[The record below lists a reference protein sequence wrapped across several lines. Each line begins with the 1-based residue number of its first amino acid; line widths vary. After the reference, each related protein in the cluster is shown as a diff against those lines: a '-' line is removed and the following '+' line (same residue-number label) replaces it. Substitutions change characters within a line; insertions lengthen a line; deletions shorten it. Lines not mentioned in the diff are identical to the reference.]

1 MIIKHLSDLHINPYY
16 NKVNF
21 EKTKFVL
28 ENIVNSEFDH
38 LIITGDIAH
47 DADKESFLL
56 VKDLLKE
63 YNLLDSSKTTITIGN
78 HDIFGGVYTV
88 KDLIKF
94 PEKCKKT
101 NFESKVIEFVNYF
114 EELFIDC
121 YFPQDNRFF
130 PFVKFIDSYA
140 LISINTNDVYS
151 SLKNPFASN
160 GKVNDYDFKIIK
172 TLFEENRIKD
182 KSKIILSHHHF
193 NKNDYETKSSSN
205 EIWNKIE
212 GYTLKLRGKKKLLK
226 LFAENKVTAV
236 LHGHNHE
243 NKYYERMGINFFNS
257 GGSIDNDNENL
268 ATVNTIK
275 FYGDEIIYSFA
286 EHQLDLVDSIYI

>member
-1 MIIKHLSDLHINPYY
+1 M
-16 NKVNF
+16 
-21 EKTKFVL
+21 
-28 ENIVNSEFDH
+28 
-38 LIITGDIAH
+38 
-47 DADKESFLL
+47 
-56 VKDLLKE
+56 
-63 YNLLDSSKTTITIGN
+63 
-78 HDIFGGVYTV
+78 
-88 KDLIKF
+88 
-94 PEKCKKT
+94 
-101 NFESKVIEFVNYF
+101 
-114 EELFIDC
+114 
-121 YFPQDNRFF
+121 
-130 PFVKFIDSYA
+130 
-140 LISINTNDVYS
+140 
-151 SLKNPFASN
+151 
-160 GKVNDYDFKIIK
+160 NDYDFKIIK

-226 LFAENKVTAV
+226 LFTENKVTAV